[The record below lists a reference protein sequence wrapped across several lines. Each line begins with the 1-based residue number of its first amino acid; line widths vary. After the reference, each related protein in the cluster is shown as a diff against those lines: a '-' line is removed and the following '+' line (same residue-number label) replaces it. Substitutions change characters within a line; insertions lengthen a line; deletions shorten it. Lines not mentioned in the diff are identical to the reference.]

1 MKYRIVL
8 SPDAQSDIGS
18 VSRWYQR
25 IDPNL
30 AFRFRVEM
38 RTTLRRI
45 RQLPYAFPRV
55 AGVFRQASL
64 NRFPYLVYYSVKS
77 DVVNIRAVLHKRRAD
92 KIRIAQDRI

>member
-8 SPDAQSDIGS
+8 SPDAQADIGS
-18 VSRWYQR
+18 VIRWYQR

-45 RQLPYAFPRV
+45 RRLPHAFPPV
-55 AGVFRQASL
+55 AGVLRRAIL
-64 NRFPYLVYYSVKS
+64 NRFPYLIYYSVKLG
-77 DVVNIRAVLHKRRAD
+77 VVNIRAVVHKRRAD
-92 KIRIAQDRI
+92 TIWIARDRI